1 MKHCTLGLVSS
12 NIPLTMN
19 ASRDGDTTVDT
30 ADQKRHGGPMA
41 FLTGG

>member
-1 MKHCTLGLVSS
+1 MKRCTLGLVSS
-12 NIPLTMN
+12 NVLLNMN